1 MSELLIDTYTAS
13 EAGLFVNSYL
23 VETAS
28 GVVVVDA
35 NLLLDDI
42 RSLVERVRLS
52 GRPLQGVFVTHP
64 HPDHFNGVLE
74 LVRGQEVPVYATAGV
89 AQGIREVADQK
100 RAQWGPV
107 YGDQWPAETYYPT
120 VELADGQQLAIDG
133 VTFTAH
139 ELGPGE
145 SHADSYLTA
154 RIDDSPATAFIG
166 DIAFHGMHPYTA
178 DGHTGAW
185 LSILNRLSTELAGVR
200 ALLPGHG
207 RPADAAVFDDQRRYL
222 LRYRDAVGRLAGGAT
237 SLDDDAKK
245 QLDDELQT
253 LLPNAPL
260 TWMIGLGADAVALE
274 LATSSTIS

>member
-107 YGDQWPAETYYPT
+107 YGDQWPHGD
-120 VELADGQQLAIDG
+120 LLSDG
-133 VTFTAH
+133 
-139 ELGPGE
+139 
-145 SHADSYLTA
+145 
-154 RIDDSPATAFIG
+154 
-166 DIAFHGMHPYTA
+166 
-178 DGHTGAW
+178 GA
-185 LSILNRLSTELAGVR
+185 G
-200 ALLPGHG
+200 G
-207 RPADAAVFDDQRRYL
+207 RPAARH
-222 LRYRDAVGRLAGGAT
+222 
-237 SLDDDAKK
+237 
-245 QLDDELQT
+245 
-253 LLPNAPL
+253 
-260 TWMIGLGADAVALE
+260 
-274 LATSSTIS
+274 